1 MEVTKS
7 LKLLPSTSISEENIE
22 ICILKYNRVLH
33 VLSQVVYIYGTF
45 CLSNRK
51 VETKKKNK
59 CNSQFKAIIQKMYI
73 NCETRYTLCIMLIAL

>member
-7 LKLLPSTSISEENIE
+7 LQLLPSTSISEENIE
-22 ICILKYNRVLH
+22 ICILIYNRVLH
-33 VLSQVVYIYGTF
+33 VLSQAMYFYGTI

-59 CNSQFKAIIQKMYI
+59 CNSQIKAIIQKMYI
-73 NCETRYTLCIMLIAL
+73 NCETGYTLCIMLIAL